1 MRRVLLLSCLLLVAC
16 DTSNPTS
23 TSTKETPLNPLT
35 EVKAKL
41 AFNCVHEQIPTASA
55 ETDVLFKYARWLQ
68 KNNQLKQDKTVDV
81 EIERLYRI
89 ASENGHY
96 KANINLQNGAM
107 RGYFGLRGEESL
119 RMSEQLINAGVATGY
134 YFVGIFLQHGVA
146 GLQQDHE
153 IALRYYRK
161 AADEGSALAQAY
173 VADKL
178 APIDIAPDVAR
189 QMRRCAAEQGHGDAA
204 SDLGVNLK
212 NKMQYQEALE
222 AFQLG
227 AAAGDSTSTSFL
239 SKGFHGP
246 EPDDQLYYLGQ
257 QEDLERADRYKKIW
271 KILSGYSY
279 ANPKVP
285 EINEILPLPPA
296 TLPAWDGKLQWLE
309 ERLANIPPEKPSE
322 ALINQ
327 LAKAKVLEPATG
339 RPMPGSSAFIQ
350 IDYIKRP
357 TCISG
362 QACTHTGYWLAES
375 IAGQSWSRLE
385 KGEPRRFE
393 KGEIMPTLNVK
404 HRHSRFLLA
413 DRVTVEE
420 ENIEW
425 RLFGE
430 A

>member
-1 MRRVLLLSCLLLVAC
+1 MRRGLLLTCILLVAC

-41 AFNCVHEQIPTASA
+41 AFSCVHEQIPAASA
-55 ETDVLFKYARWLQ
+55 EADVLFHYARWLQ
-68 KNNQLKQDKTVDV
+68 KNNQLKQDKAVDA

-107 RGYFGLRGEESL
+107 RGTFKLRGEEHL

-134 YFVGIFLQHGVA
+134 YFVGIFLQHGAA
-146 GLQQDHE
+146 GLQQDHAM
-153 IALRYYRK
+153 ALRYYRK

-178 APIDIAPDVAR
+178 APINIAPDVAR
-189 QMRRCAAEQGHGDAA
+189 QMRRCAAEQSHGKSAVA
-204 SDLGVNLK
+204 LGVHFK
-212 NKMQYQEALE
+212 NKGKYQEALE
-222 AFQLG
+222 VFQMGVAAGNDG
-227 AAAGDSTSTSFL
+227 AAGRL
-239 SKGFHGP
+239 EEGFRGP
-246 EPDDQLYYLGQ
+246 KSVDRLHYLGQ
-257 QEDLERADRYKKIW
+257 QEDLERADRYKEIW

-285 EINEILPLPPA
+285 EINEIVPLPPA
-296 TLPAWDGKLQWLE
+296 KLPAWDGKLQWLE
-309 ERLANIPPEKPSE
+309 ERLANVPPEKPSE
-322 ALINQ
+322 ALIHQ
-327 LAKAKVLEPATG
+327 LAKAKILEPATG
-339 RPMPGSSAFIQ
+339 RPMPGSPAFIT

-357 TCISG
+357 ICNSG

-375 IAGQSWSRLE
+375 IAGQSGARLE
-385 KGEPRRFE
+385 QGEPRRFE
-393 KGEIMPTLNVK
+393 KGEIMPTLNVR
-404 HRHSRFLLA
+404 HRQSRFLLA

-425 RLFGE
+425 RLLGE

>member
-1 MRRVLLLSCLLLVAC
+1 MHRLLLLSCLLLVAC

-41 AFNCVHEQIPTASA
+41 AFSCVHEQIPAASA
-55 ETDVLFKYARWLQ
+55 EVDVLFHYARWLQ

-107 RGYFGLRGEESL
+107 RGTFKLRGEEHL

-134 YFVGIFLQHGVA
+134 YFVGIFLQNGSA
-146 GLQQDHE
+146 GLQKDHE

-161 AADEGSALAQAY
+161 AADEGNPLAQAY

-178 APIDIAPDVAR
+178 APINIAPDVAR
-189 QMRRCAAEQGHGDAA
+189 KMRRCAAEQGHGDAA
-204 SDLGVNLK
+204 SDLGVDLSTDGH
-212 NKMQYQEALE
+212 YQEALDG
-222 AFQLG
+222 FQLG
-227 AAAGDSTSTSFL
+227 VAAGDSTSASFL
-239 SKGFHGP
+239 SEGFRGP
-246 EPDDQLYYLGQ
+246 EPDDRLYYLGQ

-296 TLPAWDGKLQWLE
+296 PLPAWDGKLQWLE
-309 ERLANIPPEKPSE
+309 KRLANVPPEKPSE
-322 ALINQ
+322 ALIHQ

-430 A
+430 V

>member
-1 MRRVLLLSCLLLVAC
+1 M
-16 DTSNPTS
+16 
-23 TSTKETPLNPLT
+23 NPLT

-41 AFNCVHEQIPTASA
+41 AFNCVHEQIPAASA
-55 ETDVLFKYARWLQ
+55 EVDVLFKYARWLQ
-68 KNNQLKQDKTVDV
+68 KNNQLKQDKTVDG

-107 RGYFGLRGEESL
+107 RGFFKLRGEEHL
-119 RMSEQLINAGVATGY
+119 RMSEQLISAGVATGY
-134 YFVGIFLQHGVA
+134 YFVGIFLQHGAA

-153 IALRYYRK
+153 MALRYYRK
-161 AADEGSALAQAY
+161 AADEGNPLAQAY

-178 APIDIAPDVAR
+178 APINIAPDVAR
-189 QMRRCAAEQGHGDAA
+189 QMRRCAGKQGNGKAA
-204 SDLGVNLK
+204 RALGVDLSIDGHF
-212 NKMQYQEALE
+212 QEALE

-227 AAAGDSTSTSFL
+227 ATAGDSTSASFL
-239 SKGFHGP
+239 SKGFRGP
-246 EPDDQLYYLGQ
+246 KPDNLLHYLGQ
-257 QEDLERADRYKKIW
+257 QEDLERADRYEKIW

-285 EINEILPLPPA
+285 EINEIVPLPPA

-309 ERLANIPPEKPSE
+309 ERLANVPPEKPSE
-322 ALINQ
+322 ALIHQ
-327 LAKAKVLEPATG
+327 LAKAKILEPATG
-339 RPMPGSSAFIQ
+339 RPMPGSPAFIT

-357 TCISG
+357 ICNSG

-385 KGEPRRFE
+385 QGEPRRFE
-393 KGEIMPTLNVK
+393 KGEIMPTLNVR
-404 HRHSRFLLA
+404 HRQSRFLLA

-425 RLFGE
+425 RLLGE

>member
-1 MRRVLLLSCLLLVAC
+1 MRRILLLSYLLLVAC
-16 DTSNPTS
+16 DTSSPTS

-35 EVKAKL
+35 EAKANM
-41 AFNCVHEQIPTASA
+41 AFTCVHEQIPAPSA

-68 KNNQLKQDKTVDV
+68 KNNQLKQDEAVDV
-81 EIERLYRI
+81 QIERLYRI
-89 ASENGHY
+89 ASESGHY

-107 RGYFGLRGEESL
+107 RGTFKLRGEEHL

-134 YFVGIFLQHGVA
+134 YFVGIFLQHGAA
-146 GLQQDHE
+146 GLQQDYE

-161 AADEGSALAQAY
+161 AADEGNALAQAY

-178 APIDIAPDVAR
+178 APINIAPDVAR
-189 QMRRCAAEQGHGDAA
+189 QMRRCAGEQGNGKAA
-204 SDLGVNLK
+204 RALGINLSTK
-212 NKMQYQEALE
+212 GRYQEALE
-222 AFQLG
+222 AFQHG

-239 SKGFHGP
+239 SKGFRGP
-246 EPDDQLYYLGQ
+246 EPDDRMYYLGQ
-257 QEDLERADRYKKIW
+257 QEDLERADRYEKIW

-285 EINEILPLPPA
+285 EINEIVPLPPA

-309 ERLANIPPEKPSE
+309 ERLANVPPEKPSE
-322 ALINQ
+322 ALIHQ

-339 RPMPGSSAFIQ
+339 RPMPGSSAFIP

-393 KGEIMPTLNVK
+393 KGDIMPTLNVK